1 MKYLLDTNVISDIF
15 KRHPVTVGHF
25 AGHPASDLALC
36 TITVFEVE
44 FGLTENPA
52 SRSRNAELWNEL
64 LSNLTVLEFSA
75 LDAASAAR
83 VRLQTAAQPIGPSDT
98 LIAGVALARGLTVV
112 TNNTAEFGR
121 VLGLNVVDWRE

>member
-15 KRHPVTVGHF
+15 KRHPSVVRHF
-25 AGHPASDLALC
+25 TQHLASDLALT

-44 FGLTENPA
+44 FGLTKNPA
-52 SRSRNAELWNEL
+52 SRARNAELWGEL
-64 LSNLTVLEFSA
+64 LSNLTVLEFST

-121 VLGLNVVDWRE
+121 VLGLNVVDWRI

>member
-15 KRHPVTVGHF
+15 KRHPITVRHF
-25 AGHPASDLALC
+25 MQHPASDLALC

-44 FGLTENPA
+44 FGLTKNPA
-52 SRSRNAELWNEL
+52 SRARNAELWCEL
-64 LSNLTVLEFSA
+64 QSNLTVLEFST

-121 VLGLNVVDWRE
+121 VLGLNVVDWRG